1 MSDPLTR
8 TIVLADAEQAYM
20 ILAVE
25 VSYLLDVISAFADAE
40 SLKNIH
46 SLKIQWVQD
55 SYRPLASLITTLS
68 EAIVSWKNNRERLL
82 SVQGVEIDVLNEI
95 WVHVESLMILLLR
108 EQYPLRPFSPKRAEA
123 AVKKLIE
130 VNRVMK

>member
-1 MSDPLTR
+1 MSNQLTR

-20 ILAVE
+20 ILALE
-25 VSYLLDVISAFADAE
+25 VSYLLDAVSAFADAE

-46 SLKIQWVQD
+46 SPKIQWVQD
-55 SYRPLASLITTLS
+55 SYRPLASLVTILS

-82 SVQGVEIDVLNEI
+82 SVQGLEVEVLNEI
-95 WVHVESLMILLLR
+95 WVHIESLMILLLR
-108 EQYPLRPFSPKRAEA
+108 EQFPLRPFSPKRAEA

-130 VNRVMK
+130 VNKVMT